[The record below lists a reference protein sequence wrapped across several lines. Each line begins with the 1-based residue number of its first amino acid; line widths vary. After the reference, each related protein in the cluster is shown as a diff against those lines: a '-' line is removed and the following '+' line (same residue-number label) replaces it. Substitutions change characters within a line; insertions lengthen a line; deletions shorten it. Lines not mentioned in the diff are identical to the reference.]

1 MNITDL
7 ADDILGLIE
16 LEVKK
21 KRRHQMIK
29 KELDAKVKKF
39 PAEMATTRPS
49 ENKLVSENTYVVW
62 PRADWPKWVELDYQ
76 SDSLF
81 WLLNFARREEI
92 HEYFESQYPPF
103 EPRWA

>member
-29 KELDAKVKKF
+29 KELDIKVKEF

-62 PRADWPKWVELDYQ
+62 PDDDWPKWVAKDYEL
-76 SDSLF
+76 DSLF
-81 WLLNFARREEI
+81 WLFNFRSREEI
-92 HEYFESQYPPF
+92 DEYFESQYPPF
-103 EPRWA
+103 EPLWA